1 MQANS
6 GQFHEVEPAGI
17 HAPLL
22 EASAPNDAAE
32 TETRRVTAPPLAPAE
47 KRPPEAPHVT
57 REAGY
62 TAVIEALVI
71 AVLHALEAHVW
82 DVQKRGTIFQDR
94 AEEVADGSTVTS
106 RHQCTTPGDHQ
117 SA

>member
-1 MQANS
+1 MQANG

-22 EASAPNDAAE
+22 EASAPHDAAE
-32 TETRRVTAPPLAPAE
+32 TETRRATAPPLAPAE

-82 DVQKRGTIFQDR
+82 DVKKRGAIFQDR
-94 AEEVADGSTVTS
+94 VAEVADGISD
-106 RHQCTTPGDHQ
+106 RGGH
-117 SA
+117 